1 MFPKILMSQFLKQ
14 WFEYQ
19 DAQPYAQHLLSTCS
33 VSESK
38 QFLFSFYIPLPT
50 PKVYMEIRI

>member
-1 MFPKILMSQFLKQ
+1 MSQFLKQ